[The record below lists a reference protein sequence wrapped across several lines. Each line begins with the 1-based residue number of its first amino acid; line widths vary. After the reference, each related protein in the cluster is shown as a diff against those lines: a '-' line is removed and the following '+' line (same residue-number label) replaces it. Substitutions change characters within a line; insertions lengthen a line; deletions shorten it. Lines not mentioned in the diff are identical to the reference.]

1 MVFYAV
7 AKGREVG
14 VFATW
19 AECQQSVKGYK
30 GALFCK
36 TVSREEAEAFVGQ
49 GTKSLDR
56 TLDRTLDKDTVYVYT
71 DGSCLHNGYK
81 NASAGIGIFFGPGDP
96 RNVSTT
102 IKGKQTNNT
111 AELTALVVAYSI
123 LEKEI
128 QEGMKVTLVSDS
140 EYAIRCVTSYGRK
153 CETTGWPD
161 IPNREL
167 VQRAYGLYRDKSNVH
182 FLHVKAHTGKQDIHS
197 IGNAHADLLA
207 GQASSE

>member
-7 AKGREVG
+7 ARGREVG

-19 AECQQSVKGYK
+19 AECQQSVKGFK

-36 TVSREEAEAFVGQ
+36 TETREEAEAFVGQ
-49 GTKSLDR
+49 GTK

-128 QEGMKVTLVSDS
+128 QEGMQVTLVSDS

-153 CETTGWPD
+153 CETTGWPE

-167 VQRAYGLYRDKSNVH
+167 VQRAYGLYRDKPNVH

-207 GQASSE
+207 GQASIKA

>member
-19 AECQQSVKGYK
+19 AECQQSVKGFK

-36 TVSREEAEAFVGQ
+36 TETREEAEAFVGQ
-49 GTKSLDR
+49 GTK
-56 TLDRTLDKDTVYVYT
+56 TLDRTLYKDTMYVYT

-128 QEGMKVTLVSDS
+128 QEGMPVTLVSDS
-140 EYAIRCVTSYGRK
+140 EYAIRCVTTYGRK
-153 CETTGWPD
+153 CETTGWPE

-197 IGNAHADLLA
+197 MGNAQADLLA
-207 GQASSE
+207 GQASIKA

>member
-14 VFATW
+14 IFATW

-36 TVSREEAEAFVGQ
+36 TQTREEAEAFVGQ
-49 GTKSLDR
+49 GKPLDDDRDNDR
-56 TLDRTLDKDTVYVYT
+56 TYVYT

-102 IKGKQTNNT
+102 IEGKQTNNT

-128 QEGMKVTLVSDS
+128 QQGMPITLVSDS

-153 CETTGWPD
+153 CETTSWPD

-167 VQRAYGLYRDKSNVH
+167 VQRAYGLYRDKSNVQ
-182 FLHVKAHTGKQDIHS
+182 FLHVKAHTGKQDLHS
-197 IGNAHADLLA
+197 RGNAQADLLA

>member
-19 AECQQSVKGYK
+19 VECQQSVKGFK

-36 TVSREEAEAFVGQ
+36 TETREEADLFVGQ
-49 GTKSLDR
+49 GFKA
-56 TLDRTLDKDTVYVYT
+56 LDKDTVYVYT

-102 IKGKQTNNT
+102 IEGKQTNNT

-128 QEGMKVTLVSDS
+128 QEGIPVTLVSDS

-167 VQRAYGLYRDKSNVH
+167 VQRAYALYRDKSNVH
-182 FLHVKAHTGKQDIHS
+182 FLHVKAHTGKKDIHS
-197 IGNAHADLLA
+197 LGNAQADLLA
-207 GQASSE
+207 GQASDKA